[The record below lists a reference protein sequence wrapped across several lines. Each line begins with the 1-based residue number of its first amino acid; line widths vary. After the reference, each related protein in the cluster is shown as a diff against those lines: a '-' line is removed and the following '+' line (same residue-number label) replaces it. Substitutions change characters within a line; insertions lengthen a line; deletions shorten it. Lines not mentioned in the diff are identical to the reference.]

1 MGDGSVVPRLGNMK
15 ALLGLIAGAGASYGL
30 YKLISGQRLKKN
42 KKSTSSESS
51 QPGEIK
57 LQPGSLLAR
66 VSGLDVICP
75 RSEDAAAGI
84 SKNPYFCKYNKEI
97 PAKFI
102 YPFQ

>member
-1 MGDGSVVPRLGNMK
+1 MGDGSVVPRLANMK

-30 YKLISGQRLKKN
+30 YKLLSGQRWKKN

-51 QPGEIK
+51 QSGEMK

-75 RSEDAAAGI
+75 RSEDAAAGRHDPE
-84 SKNPYFCKYNKEI
+84 SFCKYNT
-97 PAKFI
+97 ATFS
-102 YPFQ
+102 YPFK